1 MISHQDLYAVEWEI
15 SEKLRYIKTT
25 VDEINELRLK
35 LERME
40 IELKNRNKVV
50 K

>member
-15 SEKLRYIKTT
+15 SEKLRHIKAT

-35 LERME
+35 LERIE
-40 IELKNRNKVV
+40 IELKNRSKVV